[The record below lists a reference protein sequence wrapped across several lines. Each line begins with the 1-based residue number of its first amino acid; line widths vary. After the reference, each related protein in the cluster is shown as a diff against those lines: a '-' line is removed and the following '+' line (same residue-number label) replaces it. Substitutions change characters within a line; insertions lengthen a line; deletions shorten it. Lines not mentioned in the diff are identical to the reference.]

1 MKKLIVAL
9 GMLTCMFLLTPLANA
24 ATITF
29 DGLAGEIMS
38 PYTEKG
44 FILTAADP
52 EPGIE
57 GIFYAFDS
65 ASVDYTGSEAL
76 INDYSTS
83 TTLAS
88 ADGSLFNLFSISLS
102 EAFSGDAA
110 DETIIAFTAVYA
122 DATTY
127 SVELTTDG
135 DFGYEIFTFG
145 EEFQNLASVSF
156 GYDSYFQFDNITA
169 NPVPEPST
177 LLLLGSGIAF
187 LAAGRRGKK

>member
-1 MKKLIVAL
+1 MKKLIITL
-9 GMLTCMFLLTPLANA
+9 GMLACLFLLSPLANA
-24 ATITF
+24 STLTF
-29 DGLAGEIMS
+29 DGLVGEIMS

-44 FILTAADP
+44 FTLTAEEDSL
-52 EPGIE
+52 
-57 GIFYAFDS
+57 FYAFD
-65 ASVDYTGSEAL
+65 AYEDWAYTGSEAL

-122 DATTY
+122 DGTTY
-127 SVELTTDG
+127 SKDLTTDG
-135 DFGYEIFTFG
+135 VFGFEIFAFG
-145 EEFQNLASVSF
+145 NEFKNLASVSF
-156 GYDSYFQFDNITA
+156 GYDSYFQFDNITV